1 MSTPRPLEPVN
12 ISYYMAKGLCRCD
25 EVKNI
30 DKGRLFCIIHVGQ
43 KNHKSHY
50 KREARISESEKQIGQ
65 QVQRSEK
72 EICNTTGFEMELA
85 ARSQGMR
92 AASRIWKRQEN
103 GFFSRASKRNTTC

>member
-43 KNHKSHY
+43 KKSQ
-50 KREARISESEKQIGQ
+50 KSLQEGGKNIRVRETDR
-65 QVQRSEK
+65 
-72 EICNTTGFEMELA
+72 TTGAEVRE
-85 ARSQGMR
+85 
-92 AASRIWKRQEN
+92 
-103 GFFSRASKRNTTC
+103 RNM